1 MNRRELIQRV
11 LAGGT
16 VLVMAPSILESCTKG
31 SSTDIGGVVSPGR
44 IDLELSS
51 PQNSSLNN
59 TGGWLIVQNTIII
72 NTGSGTFSALSSICT
87 HQGCS
92 VEYNSTA
99 GNIQCPCHGSEFTT
113 TGSVVKGPAA
123 SPLQKFAVSVTGN
136 ILTVLL

>member
-31 SSTDIGGVVSPGR
+31 SSTDIGGVVSPSR

-51 PQNSSLNN
+51 PQNSALNIA
-59 TGGWLIVQNTIII
+59 GGWLIVQNTIII
-72 NTGSGTFSALSSICT
+72 NTGSGTYSALSSICT

-92 VEYNSTA
+92 VEYNSTT
-99 GNIQCPCHGSEFTT
+99 GNVQCPCHGSEFATT
-113 TGSVVKGPAA
+113 VSVVKGPAA
-123 SPLQKFAVSVTGN
+123 SPLQKFPVSVSGN
-136 ILTVLL
+136 ILTILL